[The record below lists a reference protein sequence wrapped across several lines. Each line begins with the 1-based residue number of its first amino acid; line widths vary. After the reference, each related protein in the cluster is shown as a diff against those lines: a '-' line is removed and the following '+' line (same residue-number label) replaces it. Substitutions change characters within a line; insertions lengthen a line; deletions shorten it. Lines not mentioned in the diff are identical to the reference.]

1 MNRWYALALMIFL
14 PLAALAQVPAANYV
28 EGVNYIRLPQVVRTA
43 DPKRIEVVEVFW
55 YGCIHCFQL
64 EPMVNDWRKTLLAD
78 VDFHHSPAIW
88 QVSMVN
94 PQTGNAEDT
103 PHAIHA
109 QAFYA
114 AQALGVLERIHMPF
128 FTALNVDRRTLL
140 TEDQLAEFFGQ
151 NGVKP
156 EDFRKAFGSFGVQSS
171 VKQAAARTRS
181 YRIDGTPEMVVNG
194 KYMISARSAGGQA
207 EMLKVVDFL
216 VAKERAALA
225 AGAQ

>member
-1 MNRWYALALMIFL
+1 MKRLYFLALMLVL

-28 EGVNYIRLPQVVRTA
+28 EGVNYIRLPQAVRTA
-43 DPKRIEVVEVFW
+43 DPKRIEVAELFW

-64 EPMVNDWRKTLLAD
+64 EPMVSDWKKTLPAD
-78 VDFHHSPAIW
+78 VDFHYSPAIW
-88 QVSMVN
+88 QVSIVN
-94 PQTGNAEDT
+94 PQTGKEEVT
-103 PHAIHA
+103 PHAVHA

-114 AQALGVLERIHMPF
+114 AQALGVLERIHEPL
-128 FTALNVDRRTLL
+128 FTALNVDHTPLMS
-140 TEDQLAEFFGQ
+140 EDQLAEFFSR

-156 EDFRKAFGSFGVQSS
+156 EAFRKAFNSFGVQSS

-194 KYMISARSAGGQA
+194 KYMVSARSAGGQQ

-216 VAKERAALA
+216 VAKERAAVA
-225 AGAQ
+225 AAAK